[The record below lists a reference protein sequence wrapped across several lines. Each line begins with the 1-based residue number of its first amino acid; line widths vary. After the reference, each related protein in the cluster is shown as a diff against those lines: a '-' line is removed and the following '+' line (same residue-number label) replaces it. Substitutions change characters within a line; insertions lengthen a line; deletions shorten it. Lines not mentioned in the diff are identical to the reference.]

1 MPELPDVENDRR
13 LLDRQARRKVIR
25 AVEVTDDRTLRKLSQ
40 AEFKRRTVGRR
51 ILSSRRHGKHLL
63 VALDKGGWITLHFG
77 MTGALVPCAP
87 QGEAP
92 AFTRLRL
99 ELSGGGS
106 LCYTDPR
113 RLGHIGL
120 AEDADQFI
128 AAEKL
133 GPDALDPKLT
143 LARFRALVEAAR
155 GNAKS
160 VLMDQSRIAG
170 IGNSY
175 GDEILFQARLHPELP
190 IRHLDAADVT
200 RLYRAMRRVLKE
212 AITRG
217 AGSENFVDHL
227 PASYLLRHRH
237 PGGRCPHCGGPIALL
252 RIGGR
257 AAYYCPH
264 CQPLA

>member
-25 AVEVTDDRTLRKLSQ
+25 TVEVTDERVLRKLSPS
-40 AEFKRRTVGRR
+40 EFKRRTIGHR
-51 ILSSRRHGKHLL
+51 IVSSRRHGKHLL

-77 MTGALVPCAP
+77 MTGALVPCASE
-87 QGEAP
+87 GEP
-92 AFTRLRL
+92 PPFTRLRL

-120 AEDADQFI
+120 TEDADQFV
-128 AAEKL
+128 AGEKL

-143 LARFRALVEAAR
+143 AARFRAIIEAAR

-160 VLMDQSRIAG
+160 VLTDQSRIAG
-170 IGNSY
+170 IGNIY
-175 GDEILFQARLHPELP
+175 ADEILFQAGLHPELP
-190 IRHLDAADVT
+190 IRRLDAADVT

-212 AITRG
+212 AIARG
-217 AGSENFVDHL
+217 AGSENFVDRL

-237 PGGRCPHCGGPIALL
+237 PGGRCPRSGGPIAML

>member
-1 MPELPDVENDRR
+1 MPELPDIENDRR
-13 LLDRQARRKVIR
+13 LLDRQARRKIIR
-25 AVEVTDDRTLRKLSQ
+25 AVEVADDRVLRKLSP
-40 AEFKRRTVGRR
+40 AEFRRGTIGRR
-51 ILSSRRHGKHLL
+51 IVSSRRHGKHLL
-63 VALDKGGWITLHFG
+63 VGLDKGGWITLHFG
-77 MTGALVPCAP
+77 MTGALVACKSESELPP
-87 QGEAP
+87 
-92 AFTRLRL
+92 FTRLRL
-99 ELSGGGS
+99 GLSGGS
-106 LCYTDPR
+106 ALCYTDPR

-128 AAEKL
+128 AAERL
-133 GPDALDPKLT
+133 GPDALDPRLT
-143 LARFRALVEAAR
+143 LARFRTIVEGAR

-170 IGNSY
+170 IGNTY

-190 IRHLDAADVT
+190 IRHLDAAAIT

-212 AITRG
+212 AVARG

-227 PASYLLRHRH
+227 PASYLLRHRQT
-237 PGGRCPHCGGPIALL
+237 GGHCPRCGGPIAML

-257 AAYYCPH
+257 AAYYCPR

>member
-13 LLDRQARRKVIR
+13 LLDRQARRKIIR
-25 AVEVTDDRTLRKLSQ
+25 AVEVVDDRALRKLSP

-51 ILSSRRHGKHLL
+51 IVSSRRHGKHLL

-77 MTGALVPCAP
+77 MTGALLPRAS

-106 LCYTDPR
+106 LYYTDPR

-143 LARFRALVEAAR
+143 AARFRTLVEAAR

-170 IGNSY
+170 IGNTY

-190 IRHLDAADVT
+190 IRHLDAGDVT

-227 PASYLLRHRH
+227 PASFLLRHRH
-237 PGGRCPHCGGPIALL
+237 PGGRCPRCGGPIALL
-252 RIGGR
+252 RIAGR